1 MKRRKLLKPTIVA
14 LVFIFSLAVSMGTLD
29 SVSNTDAVNGS
40 TEVVSVESVDGE
52 AQESGKITQVSILS
66 ETLSL
71 SETPSPSETPT
82 TKAQSSTATEKKQ
95 LQQQFDLSNI
105 PEYTGNPYV
114 EVNQNV
120 PYFTENELSK
130 TSYEYYSELDS
141 LGRCGACVASVGKDI
156 MPTEERGE
164 IGAIKPT
171 GWHTVKYMGLI
182 DGNYLY
188 NRCHLIG
195 YQLTG
200 ENANTRNLITG
211 TRYMN
216 VEGMTPFENMV
227 ADYVNETGNHVLYRV
242 TPIFDGNNL
251 LATGVLMEGKSV
263 EDNGTGILFNVYCYN
278 VQPGIVINY
287 ANGESS
293 LDKSA
298 EVNVHGTENSGI
310 TEATETTQSS
320 FVAVATPQ
328 QEQQTTSA
336 TGAYAVNSKNGKIH
350 KVGACPATGT
360 GKSAMSSPVYFDSY
374 EEAESYS
381 ITIAPNQSK
390 RKCGNCY

>member
-1 MKRRKLLKPTIVA
+1 MMFPGKKKDKKAEIEA
-14 LVFIFSLAVSMGTLD
+14 ED
-29 SVSNTDAVNGS
+29 
-40 TEVVSVESVDGE
+40 DGRSF
-52 AQESGKITQVSILS
+52 A
-66 ETLSL
+66 
-71 SETPSPSETPT
+71 
-82 TKAQSSTATEKKQ
+82 
-95 LQQQFDLSNI
+95 D
-105 PEYTGNPYV
+105 
-114 EVNQNV
+114 
-120 PYFTENELSK
+120 
-130 TSYEYYSELDS
+130 
-141 LGRCGACVASVGKDI
+141 
-156 MPTEERGE
+156 
-164 IGAIKPT
+164 
-171 GWHTVKYMGLI
+171 
-182 DGNYLY
+182 
-188 NRCHLIG
+188 
-195 YQLTG
+195 
-200 ENANTRNLITG
+200 
-211 TRYMN
+211 MN